1 MRRRPSEEAPRPE
14 GAGFLFAA
22 WPEFWYNVGISK
34 RKAKKMSIFKAYD
47 IRGVYGRDLGQ
58 DDFYKIARAYAR
70 FISPRMVVVARDCR
84 ASSDA
89 LFDAFSQGLVDEG
102 VDVTDIGL
110 ASTPMSYFAN
120 ASLKADGSVMIT
132 ASHNTKEW
140 NGCKLCR
147 AGAVPISGATGIKDI
162 ERMVAEMDADEPP
175 RGAGEVTKVDVSREY
190 AAHAAKFQHM
200 ARPLHVAVD
209 FANGMGIAE
218 AAAFAG
224 TPLTYDALYGE
235 YDGSFPNHDANPL
248 HVETLKDLQAL
259 IRANPGKYAFGVAFD
274 GDADRAGF
282 LDERGDVIPMDF
294 MTALIARDLLA
305 ENPGAAC
312 FFDLRSSKV
321 VDETIRAA
329 GGRPMMS
336 RVGHSFIKAQMREN
350 DAIFA
355 GELSG
360 HYYFKANS
368 TAESSSMATF
378 ALANIVSKSDVPLSA
393 LVAPLR
399 KYSQSG
405 EVNSKVADAAAVLD
419 RVRAGYPDFFEL
431 DGVSVDR
438 WDSEGWWFNVR
449 MSNTEPL
456 VRLNLEA
463 KTPELMSA
471 RRDEMLALIRA

>member
-1 MRRRPSEEAPRPE
+1 
-14 GAGFLFAA
+14 
-22 WPEFWYNVGISK
+22 
-34 RKAKKMSIFKAYD
+34 MSIFKAYD
-47 IRGVYGRDLGQ
+47 IRGVYGRDL
-58 DDFYKIARAYAR
+58 DDDTFYRIARAYAQFTGAKR
-70 FISPRMVVVARDCR
+70 VVVARDCR
-84 ASSDA
+84 TSSDA
-89 LFDAFSQGLVDEG
+89 LFAAFAQGLVDEG
-102 VDVTDIGL
+102 ADVLDIGL

-120 ASLKADGSVMIT
+120 TFLKADGSVMIT
-132 ASHNTKEW
+132 ASHNTREW

-162 ERMVAEMDADEPP
+162 ERIFSTINTYDPP
-175 RGAGEVTKVDVSREY
+175 SGVGEITKVDISKEY
-190 AAHAAKFQHM
+190 AAHAREFAHLDH
-200 ARPLHVAVD
+200 PLHVAMD

-218 AAAFAG
+218 SASFAG

-235 YDGSFPNHDANPL
+235 YDGDFPNHDANPL
-248 HVETLKDLQAL
+248 HPETLADLQKVL
-259 IRANPGKYAFGVAFD
+259 RDNPGKYAFGVAFD
-274 GDADRAGF
+274 GDADRVGF
-282 LDERGDVIPMDF
+282 LDETGEIIPMDF
-294 MTALIARDLLA
+294 TTALIAQDLLQTS
-305 ENPGAAC
+305 PGSAC
-312 FFDLRSSKV
+312 FYDLRSSKV
-321 VDETIRAA
+321 AAETISAA

-368 TAESSSMATF
+368 TAESSSMAVF
-378 ALANIVSKSDVPLSA
+378 ALANIVSRAGKPLSE

-399 KYSQSG
+399 KYAQSG
-405 EVNSKVADAAAVLD
+405 EINSQVSDAAAVL
-419 RVRAGYPDFFEL
+419 AKIKALYPDNFEL

-463 KTPELMSA
+463 KTPDLMASK
-471 RRDEMLALIRA
+471 RDAMLSIIRG

>member
-1 MRRRPSEEAPRPE
+1 
-14 GAGFLFAA
+14 
-22 WPEFWYNVGISK
+22 
-34 RKAKKMSIFKAYD
+34 MSIFKAYD
-47 IRGVYGRDLGQ
+47 IRGIYGQ
-58 DDFYKIARAYAR
+58 DLTQDVFYKIARAYAR
-70 FISPRMVVVARDCR
+70 FIEPRKVVVARDCR
-84 ASSDA
+84 TSSDA
-89 LFDAFSQGLVDEG
+89 LFDAFAQGLVDEA
-102 VDVTDIGL
+102 VNVVDIGL

-120 ASLKADGSVMIT
+120 SLLKADGSVMIT
-132 ASHNTKEW
+132 ASHNTREW

-147 AGAVPISGATGIKDI
+147 AGAVPIAGATGIKDI
-162 ERMVAEMDADEPP
+162 ERMVAEMDLNEPP
-175 RGAGEVTKVDVSREY
+175 CGIGEITKMDVSKEY
-190 AAHAAKFQHM
+190 AAHVATFQHM
-200 ARPLHVAVD
+200 AHPLHIAVD

-224 TPLTYDALYGE
+224 SPLTYDALYGE
-235 YDGSFPNHDANPL
+235 YDGNFPNHDANPL

-282 LDERGDVIPMDF
+282 LDEKGDVIPMDF
-294 MTALIARDLLA
+294 MTALIARDML
-305 ENPGAAC
+305 ETNPGAVC
-312 FFDLRSSKV
+312 FYDLRSSKV
-321 VDETIRAA
+321 ADETIAAA
-329 GGRPMMS
+329 GGKPMMS

-378 ALANIVSKSDVPLSA
+378 ALANIVSKSEKPLSE

-405 EVNSKVADAAAVLD
+405 EINSKVADAAAVLEA
-419 RVRAGYPDFFEL
+419 VRAKFPDFFEL

-438 WDSEGWWFNVR
+438 WDSEGWWCNVR

-463 KTPELMSA
+463 KTPELMA
-471 RRDEMLALIRA
+471 AKRDEMLALIRA

>member
-1 MRRRPSEEAPRPE
+1 M
-14 GAGFLFAA
+14 G
-22 WPEFWYNVGISK
+22 
-34 RKAKKMSIFKAYD
+34 IFKAYD
-47 IRGVYGRDLGQ
+47 IRGIYGKDLTE
-58 DDFYKIARAYAR
+58 DVFYKIARAYAQFTR
-70 FISPRMVVVARDCR
+70 ARKVVVARDCR
-84 ASSDA
+84 RSSDS
-89 LFDAFSQGLVDEG
+89 LFAAFAKGLVDEG
-102 VDVTDIGL
+102 VTVVDVGL

-120 ASLKADGSVMIT
+120 SHLKADGSVMIT

-147 AGAVPISGATGIKDI
+147 ANAVPISGATGIKDI
-162 ERMVAEMDADEPP
+162 EKMVSEMTGDEPP
-175 RGAGEVTKVDVSREY
+175 RAGGGIVKADVAKGY
-190 AAHAAKFQHM
+190 AAHVATFAHL
-200 ARPLHVAVD
+200 ARPVHVAMD

-218 AAAFAG
+218 SAAFAG
-224 TPLTYDALYGE
+224 SALTCDSLYGE
-235 YDGSFPNHDANPL
+235 YDGDFPNHDANPL
-248 HVETLKDLQAL
+248 HVETLADLQAL

-294 MTALIARDLLA
+294 MTALIAQDLLQA
-305 ENPGAAC
+305 NPGAAC
-312 FFDLRSSKV
+312 FYDLRSSKV
-321 VDETIRAA
+321 ASEVIAAA
-329 GGRPMMS
+329 GGCPMMS

-378 ALANIVSKSDVPLSA
+378 ALANIVSKSDRPLSE

-405 EVNSKVADAAAVLD
+405 EINSQVADAAAVLAKIKAQFAD
-419 RVRAGYPDFFEL
+419 SFEL

-438 WDSEGWWFNVR
+438 WESEGWWFNVR

-456 VRLNLEA
+456 VRLNLEG
-463 KTPELMSA
+463 KTPELMA
-471 RRDEMLALIRA
+471 EKRDAMLAMIRG

>member
-1 MRRRPSEEAPRPE
+1 M
-14 GAGFLFAA
+14 G
-22 WPEFWYNVGISK
+22 
-34 RKAKKMSIFKAYD
+34 IFKAYD
-47 IRGVYGRDLGQ
+47 IRGIYGQ
-58 DDFYKIARAYAR
+58 DLTDDIFYKIARAYAKFAGVR
-70 FISPRMVVVARDCR
+70 KVVVARDCR
-84 ASSDA
+84 THSEP
-89 LFDAFSQGLVDEG
+89 LFAAFAKGLTDLG
-102 VDVTDIGL
+102 VDVIDIGR

-147 AGAVPISGATGIKDI
+147 ANAVPISGATGIKDI
-162 ERMVAEMDADEPP
+162 ERLVETGDLGADAAVK
-175 RGAGEVTKVDVSREY
+175 GTVTQVDVSAQY
-190 AAHAAKFQHM
+190 AAHVREFAHL
-200 ARPLHVAVD
+200 ARPVHVAMD

-218 AAAFAG
+218 SAAFAG
-224 TPLTYDALYGE
+224 TDLTYDSLYGE
-235 YDGSFPNHDANPL
+235 YDGDFPNHDANPL
-248 HVETLKDLQAL
+248 HTETLKDLQSL

-282 LDERGDVIPMDF
+282 LDEKGDIIPMDF
-294 MTALIARDLLA
+294 MTALIAQDLLQSA
-305 ENPGAAC
+305 PGAAC
-312 FFDLRSSKV
+312 FYDLRSSKV
-321 VDETIRAA
+321 AAEIIAAA
-329 GGRPMMS
+329 GGKPMMS

-378 ALANIVSKSDVPLSA
+378 ALANIVSKSDKPLSE

-399 KYSQSG
+399 KYAHSG
-405 EVNSKVADAAAVLD
+405 EINSKVADAAAVLA
-419 RVRAGYPDFFEL
+419 RVKATFPDNFEL

-438 WDSEGWWFNVR
+438 WDAEGWWFNVR

-463 KTPELMSA
+463 KTLDLMA
-471 RRDEMLALIRA
+471 AKRDEMLALIRQ

>member
-1 MRRRPSEEAPRPE
+1 M
-14 GAGFLFAA
+14 
-22 WPEFWYNVGISK
+22 
-34 RKAKKMSIFKAYD
+34 
-47 IRGVYGRDLGQ
+47 
-58 DDFYKIARAYAR
+58 
-70 FISPRMVVVARDCR
+70 
-84 ASSDA
+84 
-89 LFDAFSQGLVDEG
+89 G
-102 VDVTDIGL
+102 VDVIDVGR

-147 AGAVPISGATGIKDI
+147 ASAVPISGATGIKDI
-162 ERMVAEMDADEPP
+162 ERMVETGDLGADAAVK
-175 RGAGEVTKVDVSREY
+175 GSVTQVDVSAQY
-190 AAHAAKFQHM
+190 AAHVREFAHL
-200 ARPLHVAVD
+200 ARPVHVAMD

-218 AAAFAG
+218 SAAFAG
-224 TPLTYDALYGE
+224 TDLTYDSLYGE
-235 YDGSFPNHDANPL
+235 YDGDFPNHDANPL
-248 HVETLKDLQAL
+248 KTETLKDLQAL

-282 LDERGDVIPMDF
+282 LDEKGDIIPMDF
-294 MTALIARDLLA
+294 MTALIAQDLLQSA
-305 ENPGAAC
+305 PGAAC
-312 FFDLRSSKV
+312 FYDLRSSKV
-321 VDETIRAA
+321 AAEVIAAA
-329 GGRPMMS
+329 GGKPMMS

-378 ALANIVSKSDVPLSA
+378 ALANIVSKSDKPLSE

-399 KYSQSG
+399 KYAHSG
-405 EVNSKVADAAAVLD
+405 EINSKVADAAAVLA
-419 RVRAGYPDFFEL
+419 RVKATFPDNFEL

-438 WDSEGWWFNVR
+438 WDAEGWWFNVR

-463 KTPELMSA
+463 KTPDLMA
-471 RRDEMLALIRA
+471 AKRDEMLALIRQ